1 MLEEVKLLLGEA
13 ASNYSDALIGL
24 VLKQSMAEVEGYCNR
39 TIDYTNDYELQMA
52 VERIAIIKL
61 NRMNTE
67 GLSSQS
73 MAGVSESYIDGYP
86 SDILAILNKKRKIK
100 VI

>member
-1 MLEEVKLLLGEA
+1 MLEEVRLLLGDS

-24 VLKQSMAEVEGYCNR
+24 MLKQALAEVEAYCNR
-39 TIDYTNDYELQMA
+39 SLDAELEMVA
-52 VERIAIIKL
+52 ERIAIIKL
-61 NRMNTE
+61 NRLNTE

-73 MAGVSESYIDGYP
+73 YSGVSESYIDGYP
-86 SDILAILNKKRKIK
+86 ADIMAVLKRKRRVK